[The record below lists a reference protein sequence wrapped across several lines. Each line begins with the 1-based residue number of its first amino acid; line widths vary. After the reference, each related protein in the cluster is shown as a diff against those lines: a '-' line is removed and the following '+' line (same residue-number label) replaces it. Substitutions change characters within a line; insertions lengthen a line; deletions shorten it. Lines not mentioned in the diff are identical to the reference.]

1 MTNIIDIITALS
13 SLYMITTLI
22 DNLFETPKNL
32 KTLKLN
38 KQRNME
44 AYNIIDKFPNT
55 EVTQNQT
62 IDDLENILQ
71 NLSYPNELKEIIITF
86 KNYIDPINFQVCI
99 NRLTDLKINH
109 FDLIHD
115 IKKYLQNY
123 LNDGIYLPKENT
135 IDIYKIFDKN
145 SVLSHEFLHMA
156 STLKNQTSGFYT
168 KLDSCWIGNGLDEG
182 YTELLNQRIFNTK
195 KISYTYNIE
204 IIKILELFFDNPKDM
219 EYAYFHN
226 NIFKVYHIFL
236 KYGTKKEFFLLLQTL
251 DNLIETD
258 IPIYKKVI
266 TVKTKIKL
274 YDIIKRSNDKNKIL
288 AAKKLLEKDPL
299 IKFIKNK
306 NLIKSKPTKQYK
318 YTKHNS

>member
-1 MTNIIDIITALS
+1 MYIDWFKTINMDQIINIFTALS
-13 SLYMITTLI
+13 GLYVITYLI
-22 DNLFETPKNL
+22 DSLFETPTDL
-32 KTLKLN
+32 KTLKFN
-38 KQRNME
+38 KLRHLD
-44 AYNIIDKFPNT
+44 AYNIIDNFAAQDTLSNS
-55 EVTQNQT
+55 N
-62 IDDLENILQ
+62 IDNIDEMLKQ
-71 NLSYPNELKEIIITF
+71 LSYPNELKEIIITF

-204 IIKILELFFDNPKDM
+204 IIKILELFF
-219 EYAYFHN
+219 
-226 NIFKVYHIFL
+226 
-236 KYGTKKEFFLLLQTL
+236 
-251 DNLIETD
+251 
-258 IPIYKKVI
+258 
-266 TVKTKIKL
+266 
-274 YDIIKRSNDKNKIL
+274 
-288 AAKKLLEKDPL
+288 
-299 IKFIKNK
+299 
-306 NLIKSKPTKQYK
+306 
-318 YTKHNS
+318 